1 MYAFDS
7 GAVFLIR
14 DQVVEN
20 VDAPNNQHVT
30 FSLNLTGHGRC
41 EMFVTSVNLARLQRT
56 PEGSNQS
63 TTSRR
68 NHVIDGCSVRPINLF
83 DRHSVMLRDRPMHSE
98 VNRFGLSW

>member
-1 MYAFDS
+1 MYAFDR
-7 GAVFLIR
+7 GAVFLTR

-30 FSLNLTGHGRC
+30 FSFNLTGHGRC
-41 EMFVTSVNLARLQRT
+41 ELFVTSVNLARLQRT

-68 NHVIDGCSVRPINLF
+68 NHVIDGSSVWLGNFCRYAVVLC
-83 DRHSVMLRDRPMHSE
+83 DRPMNSE
-98 VNRFGLSW
+98 VNGFGLSW